1 MQKNKI
7 NVKINIVKILF
18 KLLKMNVKKMQNI
31 F

>member
-7 NVKINIVKILF
+7 NVKTNIVKILF